1 MNGGADI
8 KGLTSDEVARISKEL
23 GEVVAEALGSNI
35 SKESASGP
43 VAFDATDFA
52 VALATGVSYA
62 MLRVLGKHALD
73 TSADAVHHM
82 AESAIRDAESIRPKA
97 VEVKAG

>member
-23 GEVVAEALGSNI
+23 GEVVVEALGSNI

-62 MLRVLGKHALD
+62 MLRVLGKHTLD
-73 TSADAVHHM
+73 TPADSTIWRNRRYGTRSPFA
-82 AESAIRDAESIRPKA
+82 RRPSK
-97 VEVKAG
+97 